1 MAGVESSSV
10 SLTPP
15 CPATAPVRLIAAPV
29 EMVPVAPASLSI
41 SAGPLLVAR
50 FVTMASLE
58 PLTIPPGLIVI
69 DLTVCPVTLKRSV
82 PVLLMM

>member
-1 MAGVESSSV
+1 MSV
-10 SLTPP
+10 
-15 CPATAPVRLIAAPV
+15 
-29 EMVPVAPASLSI
+29 

-58 PLTIPPGLIVI
+58 PLTMPPGLIVI